1 MPMSVC
7 DFGTRIR
14 RVSNGGAVKE
24 GGFVYHNGA
33 DYIDG
38 PFNIGGPNSVID
50 ILGDFRA

>member
-1 MPMSVC
+1 MSVC

-24 GGFVYHNGA
+24 RGFVCLNGA

-38 PFNIGGPNSVID
+38 LFNIGRPNSVIG
-50 ILGDFRA
+50 ILGGFSA